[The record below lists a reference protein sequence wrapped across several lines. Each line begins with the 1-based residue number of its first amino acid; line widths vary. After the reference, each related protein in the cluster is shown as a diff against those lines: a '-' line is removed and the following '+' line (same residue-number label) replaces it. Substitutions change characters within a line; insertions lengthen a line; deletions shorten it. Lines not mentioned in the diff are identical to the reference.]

1 MKSGRFLTVVMFAV
15 MVFTAGAWA
24 QSGDNPAPPP
34 DQVPPPDVQTQTV
47 PQIDSTGQPVDP
59 QDNQDQQGDPRLI
72 NGSQQQDQEAEQPPA
87 DPNKPVEG
95 EPSTGVARASFVHGD
110 VSMQR
115 GDSGDTTQVT
125 LNTPL
130 VPGDAI
136 STGDKARAEVQLDY
150 ANVVRLAAQT
160 QVKIAN
166 LSKDQ
171 IQLQVGQGYASY
183 SVFKGNEANIEIDSP
198 NVQVHLLQPGRYRV
212 QVNSDYETDVIVR
225 EGEAQI
231 GTSKGN
237 TTVRAG
243 EMIAIRGTENP
254 EYKMA
259 SAPPGDDW
267 DGWNKDRDHVILT
280 ANSREK
286 TSPYY
291 TGSQD
296 LDQYG
301 RWKNV
306 PGYGD
311 VWQPTNTDP
320 NWAPYQDGRWVW
332 EPGWGWTWVSYEPW
346 GWAPYH
352 YGRWFYWDAGW
363 VWWPGPVYPWYRPIW
378 APAYVSFFGWGGGF
392 GVGFGSIGWLP
403 CGPFDPF
410 FPWFGFGFNR
420 VGFFGFDRFHDFD
433 RFHRGFVGGRF
444 VGALGVRG
452 RQPFFSNTRMA
463 FTNARVRGGITS
475 VSRNDFGRGSMASRH
490 FGMEAGEL
498 RNARAMSGN
507 VPVVPTRASLGNNV
521 RAGGMG
527 NRSFFNRGA
536 NTGQTFRTQAGQMER
551 MVNSRNMGAANGRV
565 ANSGVNG
572 RFNGNN
578 GARFGTNNG
587 RFNNGVGSNNS
598 GRFGNSAAG
607 IRGSASGFSR
617 MNGSGNNGAAN
628 STNPGT
634 GWHTFGGQNGARG
647 GQMSAGKPQLQMSKP
662 IVTPRGAS
670 GSGYGQ
676 NSYGRGYS
684 PSPSYGQSGNSR
696 GYSPSQS
703 YGRSSSPYSGNGNSS
718 GYYGNGRGNYGGYS
732 SPRNYGGSASP
743 RNYGGYSG
751 GSSRGY
757 SGGGSSSRGYS
768 GGGGRSYGGS
778 GGRSYG
784 GGGGRSYGGGGGRS
798 GGGGGH
804 SSGGHSSGGH
814 SSGGH
819 SGGHR

>member
-1 MKSGRFLTVVMFAV
+1 MFAV

-95 EPSTGVARASFVHGD
+95 EPSTGVARASCVHGD

-352 YGRWFYWDAGW
+352 YGRWFYWNTGW
-363 VWWPGPVYPWYRPIW
+363 VWWPGPVYPDYYPVW
-378 APAYVSFFGWGGGF
+378 APAYVSFFGYGGGF
-392 GVGFGSIGWLP
+392 GFGFGSVGWLP

-410 FPWFGFGFNR
+410 FPWFGFGFGR
-420 VGFFGFDRFHDFD
+420 FGFHDAFFFYDRFRFHD
-433 RFHRGFVGGRF
+433 RF
-444 VGALGVRG
+444 VGPLGVRG
-452 RQPFFSNTRMA
+452 RNPFFSNTRMA
-463 FTNARVRGGITS
+463 LTNARVRAGITS
-475 VSRNDFGRGSMASRH
+475 VSREDFARGGMGSRRM
-490 FGMEAGEL
+490 GMDAGQL
-498 RNARAMSGN
+498 RNTRMMSGN
-507 VPVVPTRASLGNNV
+507 LGVVPTHASLGTNV
-521 RAGGMG
+521 RENAGIR
-527 NRSFFNRGA
+527 NR
-536 NTGQTFRTQAGQMER
+536 T
-551 MVNSRNMGAANGRV
+551 
-565 ANSGVNG
+565 
-572 RFNGNN
+572 
-578 GARFGTNNG
+578 
-587 RFNNGVGSNNS
+587 S
-598 GRFGNSAAG
+598 GRFFTRSTPASTQSFRAQTAQVERLAQNAGRNSGAGGNERFGGSTRFG
-607 IRGSASGFSR
+607 NNQGGSRGPSNPGGFSR
-617 MNGSGNNGAAN
+617 PAEPARNGGPSGVAG
-628 STNPGT
+628 GT
-634 GWHTFGGQNGARG
+634 AGSRNGWHTFGEGQNGAR
-647 GQMSAGKPQLQMSKP
+647 
-662 IVTPRGAS
+662 S
-670 GSGYGQ
+670 G
-676 NSYGRGYS
+676 
-684 PSPSYGQSGNSR
+684 
-696 GYSPSQS
+696 
-703 YGRSSSPYSGNGNSS
+703 
-718 GYYGNGRGNYGGYS
+718 
-732 SPRNYGGSASP
+732 
-743 RNYGGYSG
+743 
-751 GSSRGY
+751 
-757 SGGGSSSRGYS
+757 
-768 GGGGRSYGGS
+768 
-778 GGRSYG
+778 
-784 GGGGRSYGGGGGRS
+784 
-798 GGGGGH
+798 
-804 SSGGHSSGGH
+804 
-814 SSGGH
+814 
-819 SGGHR
+819 